1 MAIHHPPSA
10 FQADHPPQPDV
21 ADLVRAAHAE
31 RSQAMRDMIQ
41 ALFGRHRPE
50 PEPEPQPP
58 RHRPSGCA

>member
-1 MAIHHPPSA
+1 
-10 FQADHPPQPDV
+10 
-21 ADLVRAAHAE
+21 
-31 RSQAMRDMIQ
+31 MIQ

>member
-1 MAIHHPPSA
+1 
-10 FQADHPPQPDV
+10 V
-21 ADLVRAAHAE
+21 
-31 RSQAMRDMIQ
+31 RDMIQ

>member
-1 MAIHHPPSA
+1 
-10 FQADHPPQPDV
+10 
-21 ADLVRAAHAE
+21 
-31 RSQAMRDMIQ
+31 MRDMIQ